1 MSQPAEDSVAA
12 FLSDQQFEELAEGK
26 LSPAAL
32 ARLRTE
38 VQAVLDDPD
47 DSISHDAVWSRLEQ
61 RMKRAVSRAA

>member
-1 MSQPAEDSVAA
+1 MTQPAENSVDA
-12 FLSDQQFEELAEGK
+12 FLSDQQFEDLAEGR
-26 LSPAAL
+26 LSPEAL
-32 ARLRTE
+32 AQLRTE

>member
-1 MSQPAEDSVAA
+1 MTQPAENSIAA